1 MGGDLILRIE
11 DTDQARSTLASEKMI
26 REDIARLGIKF
37 SEGPD
42 EGGSYG
48 PYRQSERM
56 KIYDQY
62 AVALWDRDQAYPCFC
77 KEEEL
82 TRKRDIALKL
92 GKSPQYDRTCAGIS
106 RSEAMKRL
114 EAGEDAGLRFRALS
128 RDIVLRD
135 HVRGEVR
142 FPAGTVG
149 DFFITRTP
157 RPDEKALGL
166 RTGMP
171 VYNFCCAID
180 DALMKITH
188 VIRGDDHL
196 SNTSRQLMIYEGLGF
211 ELPEF
216 AHISMVLGMDR
227 QKLSKRNGDSSVH
240 DYLGRG
246 ILPEALL
253 NFLSLLGFWPNQ
265 DTKFRSAH
273 PEVIAMDELVEV
285 FDFSGLQKSP
295 AVFDTQKLYW
305 MNGFYLRAL
314 SLQDLQARVK
324 AYGAG
329 LPEFQPLL
337 ELSEEKLTWILE
349 GTRNEAVTLQDFVRL
364 SEVFLKSELSVDE
377 STRKALGETAQF
389 RTNALRVGEALEKWL
404 SQGGADFELVQ
415 KALMAETTLKGKD
428 FFQAFRVA
436 VTGRTQGPEVKKI
449 LQVLGREAALGRVRT
464 LRNELQSLA

>member
-1 MGGDLILRIE
+1 
-11 DTDQARSTLASEKMI
+11 
-26 REDIARLGIKF
+26 
-37 SEGPD
+37 
-42 EGGSYG
+42 
-48 PYRQSERM
+48 
-56 KIYDQY
+56 
-62 AVALWDRDQAYPCFC
+62 
-77 KEEEL
+77 
-82 TRKRDIALKL
+82 
-92 GKSPQYDRTCAGIS
+92 
-106 RSEAMKRL
+106 
-114 EAGEDAGLRFRALS
+114 
-128 RDIVLRD
+128 
-135 HVRGEVR
+135 
-142 FPAGTVG
+142 
-149 DFFITRTP
+149 
-157 RPDEKALGL
+157 
-166 RTGMP
+166 MP